1 MTNMLQKKAKQDCM
15 LSTDSFSLI
24 LSLSSH
30 IYVENHKYYF
40 HYLSLH
46 KYII

>member
-24 LSLSSH
+24 LSLSSY
-30 IYVENHKYYF
+30 INVENLRF